1 MFNSRDWGN
10 RVHVYIF
17 VLIIIAV
24 GCHFK
29 LLTSST
35 LLHDSSIY
43 DINIWTCIYKRWTS
57 ASDREATTKKSKSKE
72 FLSTFKS
79 KFKDKFRDNR

>member
-1 MFNSRDWGN
+1 MHDAPYWSWQKYNGHMFNSRDWGN

-35 LLHDSSIY
+35 LLHDNSIY

-57 ASDREATTKKSKSKE
+57 TAQQILLNKRS
-72 FLSTFKS
+72 FK
-79 KFKDKFRDNR
+79 